1 MAAVTDDKLPF
12 EKDMS
17 RWYPIWDLPL

>member
-12 EKDMS
+12 EKDMT